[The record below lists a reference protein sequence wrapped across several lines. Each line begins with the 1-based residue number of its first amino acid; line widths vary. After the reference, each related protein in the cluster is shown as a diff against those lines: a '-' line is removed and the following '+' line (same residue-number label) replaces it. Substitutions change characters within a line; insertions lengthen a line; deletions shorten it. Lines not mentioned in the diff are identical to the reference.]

1 MIDLTGKRALVTG
14 GGAGI
19 GRAVCLGLARAG
31 ASVAVMDLSAAAAEA
46 VAEEVRALGR
56 QGLALAASVAD
67 GAEVEGAVA
76 EAARAFGGLDILVNN
91 AGYAR
96 PSKTVMEIAEA
107 QWDQVL
113 AVNLKGP
120 FLLAKA
126 ALPHMG
132 SGGRIINIS
141 SLAGRSTSV
150 LMGADYTASKAGLLG
165 FTRHLA
171 RELAPRGILVNAVC
185 PGTVETGFIQGTD
198 PAVREAA
205 AKAVPLGRFGRPDEV
220 AALVLFLASDLSSYM
235 TGATLDVNG
244 GLLMI

>member
-1 MIDLTGKRALVTG
+1 MIDLTGKRAVVTG

-19 GRAVCLGLARAG
+19 GRAICLGLARAG
-31 ASVAVMDLSAAAAEA
+31 AAVAVMDLSAAAAEA
-46 VAEEVRALGR
+46 VVDEVRALGR
-56 QGLALAASVAD
+56 QGLALTASVAD
-67 GAEVEGAVA
+67 GAQV
-76 EAARAFGGLDILVNN
+76 EAAVTKAARQFGGLDILVNN

-96 PSKTVMEIAEA
+96 PSETIMQIEEA

-120 FLLAKA
+120 FLMARA
-126 ALPHMG
+126 VLPHMG
-132 SGGRIINIS
+132 TGGRIINIS

-150 LMGADYTASKAGLLG
+150 LMGADYTSSKAGLLG

-198 PAVREAA
+198 PAVRAA
-205 AKAVPLGRFGRPDEV
+205 ATRAVPLGRFGQPEEI
-220 AALVLFLASDLSSYM
+220 AGLVLFLASDLSSYM